1 MTSEER
7 AREIATI
14 AFSCVTGIEIEF
26 RDREAVIR
34 ITAALLSE
42 RHAALEEALRSAE
55 ARRDAYKCVV
65 PECQQWSDGAVYAAN
80 SIIEAIRAKI
90 EEEKP

>member
-1 MTSEER
+1 LYDIYDANQKQADEE
-7 AREIATI
+7 
-14 AFSCVTGIEIEF
+14 F
-26 RDREAVIR
+26 EAKL
-34 ITAALLSE
+34 AQALRSE